1 MSWCNLVS
9 FTYGFYKKKYA
20 PESKAMDSK
29 KTSDPIDTI
38 QSTKI
43 NKCKTCDKVKQ
54 KHYETIYFC
63 AICKKYVCDDCY
75 KKGRFLLPVKGS
87 IYSCKD
93 QDE

>member
-9 FTYGFYKKKYA
+9 FTYGFYRQMLA
-20 PESKAMDSK
+20 PESKIMDSK
-29 KTSDPIDTI
+29 KTQNPIDIVESKNKT
-38 QSTKI
+38 
-43 NKCKTCDKVKQ
+43 KCKTCDKVKQ

-63 AICKKYVCDDCY
+63 ANCEKYVCNDCY
-75 KKGRFLLPVKGS
+75 KKSRFLLPVKGS